1 MTILQT
7 LRRWFRRWNNGHK
20 ESGDIDVAYLI
31 IMTFPLHT
39 TLHIYLAS
47 NWAGGTIQRMSVT
60 NIKALNLCRYIFVR
74 EGSRTV
80 WTQGGGGVE
89 CKYSMLASCVKIPH
103 FTAVNPISPIPPLAG
118 GRWLGKQ
125 RKVLTSAGHRC
136 CCCCQYGHLLP
147 TSRTKQTWA
156 TRDSG
161 SYFAF
166 LLCDIM
172 SSCNV
177 IESLMSL
184 YSISFGS

>member
-1 MTILQT
+1 
-7 LRRWFRRWNNGHK
+7 
-20 ESGDIDVAYLI
+20 
-31 IMTFPLHT
+31 MTFPLHT

-80 WTQGGGGVE
+80 WTQGGGEGG
-89 CKYSMLASCVKIPH
+89 CN
-103 FTAVNPISPIPPLAG
+103 VNIQCWLVVLKFHISRLSIQFLQFLLWPVAG
-118 GRWLGKQ
+118 GWVNKERFLHPLVTAAAAANMVISC
-125 RKVLTSAGHRC
+125 RHRG
-136 CCCCQYGHLLP
+136 QSKPEQQHED
-147 TSRTKQTWA
+147 TE
-156 TRDSG
+156 

>member
-80 WTQGGGGVE
+80 WTQGGGEGG
-89 CKYSMLASCVKIPH
+89 CN
-103 FTAVNPISPIPPLAG
+103 VNIQCWLVVLKFHISRLSIQFLQFLLWPVAG
-118 GRWLGKQ
+118 GWVNKERFLHPLVTAAAAAANMVISCRHRGQ
-125 RKVLTSAGHRC
+125 SRPEQHGTQGVILHFSYVTSC
-136 CCCCQYGHLLP
+136 LP
-147 TSRTKQTWA
+147 V
-156 TRDSG
+156 
-161 SYFAF
+161 
-166 LLCDIM
+166 M
-172 SSCNV
+172 
-177 IESLMSL
+177 
-184 YSISFGS
+184 